1 MAKPRQTAAKP
12 TRAHRVL
19 WDRDLPFRA
28 RTQRD
33 RTVYQ
38 RRSKHRAQDSLA
50 ESMT

>member
-1 MAKPRQTAAKP
+1 MAQPKSKPQQP

-28 RTQRD
+28 RTERN
-33 RTVYQ
+33 RVAYQ
-38 RRSKHRAQDSLA
+38 RRSKHRARDSQA